1 MEIGVGTIRVHDHAV
16 RPMYL
21 GGRRIDIEG
30 CKSQF
35 VGQQIFDET
44 VYLRLTF
51 VIVLLLVLLAVFN
64 LLRLFAGRG
73 ANAVCSYVAARAL
86 PLSPA
91 KWPC

>member
-1 MEIGVGTIRVHDHAV
+1 
-16 RPMYL
+16 MYL

-64 LLRLFAGRG
+64 LLRLFAGR
-73 ANAVCSYVAARAL
+73 AATPFVHML
-86 PLSPA
+86 PHELFPYGPQSRLAEWWWNVSP
-91 KWPC
+91 WSR